1 MDARDTTANNADLW
15 SHYLRGEWNRFL
27 DPFHLADPAAVDA
40 AARTI
45 ADVAAANIATVLS
58 ALMALPVARMYESND
73 AEVTHSMQLAQLAVE
88 EHVVIPEPYMARSPC
103 PDVDATQVFDPTPV
117 SSPARETVVAY

>member
-15 SHYLRGEWNRFL
+15 SHYLRHEWSQFL
-27 DPFHLADPAAVDA
+27 DPFGLADPAVVDA

-58 ALMALPVARMYESND
+58 ALLAPPVARMYDGNAAD
-73 AEVTHSMQLAQLAVE
+73 VTRSMREIQIAAE
-88 EHVVIPEPYMARSPC
+88 EHIAIPEPYMARPPRASI
-103 PDVDATQVFDPTPV
+103 DAAPPV
-117 SSPARETVVAY
+117 EPAVASSPERETVVAY